1 MSRHGHSRFETRFGA
16 EDGMTSIFPALNA
29 ETYVPHP
36 LHSLE
41 RMWPET
47 NCYVDLWIELLASSS
62 LPPEAML
69 GFTLAQDFE
78 GDQFTFF
85 KVPLEDL
92 EALYGIRVT
101 ELAIFDRL
109 ESHIETQLQRGRIC
123 LIEMDSFYMPDTHG
137 TAYRKEHGKTTVAVN
152 RMDMAGRQLEY
163 FHNGGYFALEG
174 DDFSG
179 IFQHHLAD
187 EDLPFL
193 PYTEFAKFP
202 EKPVSDVERRAIA
215 LRLLASHFSRRPTQN
230 PIKAFAEVFPAQ
242 VENVADRPFGFF
254 HKYAFNTLRQFGA
267 NFELAAS
274 HLEWLGGERR
284 FGEASAHA
292 LRISE
297 VAKTVQF
304 QLARAIARR
313 KFDPLATALDPAVA
327 AWEALMADLET
338 SLAQTSEAA

>member
-1 MSRHGHSRFETRFGA
+1 
-16 EDGMTSIFPALNA
+16 MTAVFPALSDD
-29 ETYVPHP
+29 TYVPHP
-36 LHSLE
+36 LHSSE

-47 NCYVDLWIELLASSS
+47 NCYVDLWIELLSSS
-62 LPPEAML
+62 GLPPEAML
-69 GFTLAQDFE
+69 GFTLTQDFE

-109 ESHIETQLQRGRIC
+109 ESHIATQLQRGRIC

-137 TAYRKEHGKTTVAVN
+137 TAYRREHGKTTVAIN
-152 RMDMAGRQLEY
+152 RMDVENRRLEY
-163 FHNGGYFALEG
+163 FHNGGYFALYG

-179 IFQHHLAD
+179 IFQHHLGDA
-187 EDLPFL
+187 DLPFL

-202 EKPVSDVERRAIA
+202 EMPSKEPDIRKVAEGLLSVHFARR
-215 LRLLASHFSRRPTQN
+215 SKHN
-230 PIKAFAEVFPAQ
+230 PIRAFADVFPAQ
-242 VENVADRPFGFF
+242 VAQVADRPFDFF

-274 HLEWLGGERR
+274 HLKWLGGESR
-284 FGEASAHA
+284 FGDAGLHA

-304 QLARAIARR
+304 QLARAVARR
-313 KFDPLATALDPAVA
+313 KFDTLSTALDPAIA
-327 AWEALMADLET
+327 AWEAMMGALEAT
-338 SLAQTSEAA
+338 LAKPSEAA